1 MNAAIFTAT
10 RQIEISDIAMPVPSD
25 SEVLIKVLGCGV
37 CGTDAHIYAGEIES
51 ARPPVVLGHEVFGEV
66 EEIGKAVQGLAV
78 GDRVAVDPFVYCGYC
93 RACRNGEYRFC
104 SNEIFVGYHRN
115 GGFAQY
121 CVVPYGNAYRIP
133 TTFSYEDAVLVE
145 TLSTVVAGFARLN
158 PQPGRSALIIGAG
171 TVGLL
176 WNQLLR
182 RSLSIVVI
190 QSEPVAARLQ
200 RAAQLG
206 ADLVVAPQS
215 EVLDAAVRE
224 LCPDGV
230 DYIVDASGCTAAIAE
245 ALPLLKRGGTL
256 MSFGICP
263 KEERLSLS
271 LNWFYRQQ
279 VSFLTSRRPPREM
292 SRAIHLLEKRLVDS
306 KMFVTGRYALEQIER
321 TFELFTAGKDREIKM
336 AIDPWQ
342 KEQQP

>member
-1 MNAAIFTAT
+1 
-10 RQIEISDIAMPVPSD
+10 
-25 SEVLIKVLGCGV
+25 
-37 CGTDAHIYAGEIES
+37 
-51 ARPPVVLGHEVFGEV
+51 
-66 EEIGKAVQGLAV
+66 
-78 GDRVAVDPFVYCGYC
+78 
-93 RACRNGEYRFC
+93 
-104 SNEIFVGYHRN
+104 
-115 GGFAQY
+115 
-121 CVVPYGNAYRIP
+121 VVPFGNAYPIP
-133 TTFSYEDAVLVE
+133 AALSYEDAILVE
-145 TLSTVVAGFARLN
+145 TLSTVVAGLARLN
-158 PQPGRSALIIGAG
+158 PQPGRRALIIGAG

-190 QSEPVAARLQ
+190 QSEPVSTRLE

-206 ADLVVAPQS
+206 ADRVVEPQK
-215 EVLDAAVRE
+215 EALDSAVHE

-263 KEERLSLS
+263 KEERLPLS
-271 LNWFYRQQ
+271 LNWFYRRQ

-292 SRAIHLLEKRLVDS
+292 SRAIHLLEKGLVDS
-306 KMFVTGRYALEQIER
+306 KVVVTGRYALEQIER
-321 TFELFTAGKDREIKM
+321 TFELFVSGKDREIKM

-342 KEQQP
+342 KEQQL